1 MKAVAHVRH
10 TEESLEQIYPA
21 NRTCDRECIEIREYL
36 DPLDGSILEIEAE
49 AVLPGACRTT
59 VLLECSQMIRSPLSS

>member
-21 NRTCDRECIEIREYL
+21 NRTCDPECLEIREYL
-36 DPLDGSILEIEAE
+36 DPLDGSILEIEA
-49 AVLPGACRTT
+49 VPPGACRTT